1 MTTYAYMRVST
12 IEQVDGTSL
21 ASQKREC
28 KGLAMTG
35 GLYIEC
41 YIEDKGVS
49 GAMCFFDRMSEHDV
63 KLREG
68 DVVIVAKLDR
78 FSRDAADALN
88 TIKVLKERGVRLIIN
103 GHGDVTDDTNIMAR
117 LMLEVMAVFAGHER
131 RVIKSRQKDGQ
142 AAKKARGGHIG
153 GSAPFG
159 YRVEGKGQKAG
170 LVEDEVQQAALADAV
185 AWRVEKMSLRGISL
199 KIKEK
204 HGFSVSYEAVRRAI
218 ADKQAKAEDHA

>member
-12 IEQVDGTSL
+12 LEQVDGTSL
-21 ASQKREC
+21 SNQKREC

-35 GLYIEC
+35 GLYIET

-49 GAMCFFDRMSEHDV
+49 GATSFFERLLAHNVALKS
-63 KLREG
+63 G

-88 TIKVLKERGVRLIIN
+88 TIKVLKGQGVRLIIN

-117 LMLEVMAVFAGHER
+117 LILEVMAVFAGHER

-159 YRVEGKGQKAG
+159 YRVEGKGHKAELVADEQQQAG
-170 LVEDEVQQAALADAV
+170 LVTAREMFAGG
-185 AWRVEKMSLRGISL
+185 MSLRKISEQL
-199 KIKEK
+199 KD
-204 HGFSVSYEAVRRAI
+204 GGVVVSHESLR
-218 ADKQAKAEDHA
+218 KALQKTEGETV

>member
-12 IEQVDGTSL
+12 LEQVDGTSL
-21 ASQKREC
+21 SNQKREC

-35 GLYIEC
+35 GLYIET

-49 GAMCFFDRMSEHDV
+49 GATSFFDRMTAHNV
-63 KLREG
+63 TLRSG

-88 TIKVLKERGVRLIIN
+88 TIKVLKGQGVRLIIN

-117 LMLEVMAVFAGHER
+117 LILEVMAVFAGHER

-159 YRVEGKGQKAG
+159 YRVEGKGHKAE
-170 LVEDEVQQAALADAV
+170 LVADEQQQAALV
-185 AWRVEKMSLRGISL
+185 AARDLFAGGVSLRKISEQL
-199 KIKEK
+199 KD
-204 HGFSVSYEAVRRAI
+204 GGVVVSHESLR
-218 ADKQAKAEDHA
+218 KALQKTEGETV

>member
-12 IEQVDGTSL
+12 LEQVDGTSL
-21 ASQKREC
+21 SNQKREC

-35 GLYIEC
+35 GLYIET

-49 GAMCFFDRMSEHDV
+49 GATSFFERMTAHNV
-63 KLREG
+63 TLKAG

-88 TIKVLKERGVRLIIN
+88 TIKVLKGQGVRLIIN

-117 LMLEVMAVFAGHER
+117 LILEVMAVFAGHER

-159 YRVEGKGQKAG
+159 YRVEGKGHKAE
-170 LVEDEVQQAALADAV
+170 LVKDDVQQAALLDV
-185 AWRVEKMSLRGISL
+185 IVWHGEKMSLRGISAQV
-199 KIKEK
+199 KVK
-204 HGFSVSYEAVRRAI
+204 HGVVVSHESVRRAI
-218 ADKQAKAEDHA
+218 ADNA

>member
-12 IEQVDGTSL
+12 LEQVDGTSL
-21 ASQKREC
+21 SNQKREC

-35 GLYIEC
+35 GLYIET

-49 GAMCFFDRMSEHDV
+49 GATSFFDRMTAHNV
-63 KLREG
+63 TLKAG

-88 TIKVLKERGVRLIIN
+88 TIKVLKGQGVRLIIN

-117 LMLEVMAVFAGHER
+117 LILEVMAVFAGHER

-159 YRVEGKGQKAG
+159 YRVEGKGHKAELVADEQQQAG
-170 LVEDEVQQAALADAV
+170 LVTAREMFAGG
-185 AWRVEKMSLRGISL
+185 MSLRKISEQL
-199 KIKEK
+199 KD
-204 HGFSVSYEAVRRAI
+204 GGVVVSHESLR
-218 ADKQAKAEDHA
+218 KALQKTEGETV

>member
-12 IEQVDGTSL
+12 LEQVDGTSL
-21 ASQKREC
+21 SNQKREC

-35 GLYIEC
+35 GLYIET

-49 GAMCFFDRMSEHDV
+49 GATSFFDRMTAHNV
-63 KLREG
+63 TLRSG

-88 TIKVLKERGVRLIIN
+88 TIKVLKGQGVRLIIN

-117 LMLEVMAVFAGHER
+117 LILEVMAVFAGHER

-159 YRVEGKGQKAG
+159 YRVEGKGHKAELVADEQQQAG
-170 LVEDEVQQAALADAV
+170 LVAARDLFAGG
-185 AWRVEKMSLRGISL
+185 MSLRKISEQL
-199 KIKEK
+199 KD
-204 HGFSVSYEAVRRAI
+204 GGVVVSHESLR
-218 ADKQAKAEDHA
+218 KALQKTEGETV

>member
-1 MTTYAYMRVST
+1 MTKYAYMRVST
-12 IEQVDGTSL
+12 LEQVDGTSL
-21 ASQKREC
+21 SNQKREC

-35 GLYIEC
+35 GLYIET

-49 GAMCFFDRMSEHDV
+49 GATSFFDRMTAHNV
-63 KLREG
+63 TLKAG

-88 TIKVLKERGVRLIIN
+88 TIKVLKGQGVRLIIN

-117 LMLEVMAVFAGHER
+117 LILEVMAVFAGHER

-159 YRVEGKGQKAG
+159 YRVEGKGHKAE
-170 LVEDEVQQAALADAV
+170 LVKDDVQQAALLDV
-185 AWRVEKMSLRGISL
+185 IAWHGEKMSLRGISAQV
-199 KIKEK
+199 KVK
-204 HGFSVSYEAVRRAI
+204 HGVVVSHESVRRAI
-218 ADKQAKAEDHA
+218 ADNA

>member
-12 IEQVDGTSL
+12 LEQVDGTSL
-21 ASQKREC
+21 SNQKREC

-35 GLYIEC
+35 GLYIET

-49 GAMCFFDRMSEHDV
+49 GATSFFDRMTAHNV
-63 KLREG
+63 TLKAG

-88 TIKVLKERGVRLIIN
+88 TIKVLKGQGVRLIIN

-117 LMLEVMAVFAGHER
+117 LILEVMAVFAGHER

-159 YRVEGKGQKAG
+159 YMVEGKGHKAELVADEQQQAG
-170 LVEDEVQQAALADAV
+170 LVAARDLFAGG
-185 AWRVEKMSLRGISL
+185 MSLRKISEQL
-199 KIKEK
+199 KD
-204 HGFSVSYEAVRRAI
+204 GGVVVSHESLR
-218 ADKQAKAEDHA
+218 KALQKTEGETV

>member
-12 IEQVDGTSL
+12 LEQVDGTSL
-21 ASQKREC
+21 SNQKREC

-35 GLYIEC
+35 GLYIET

-49 GAMCFFDRMSEHDV
+49 GATNFFERMTAHNV
-63 KLREG
+63 TLKAG

-88 TIKVLKERGVRLIIN
+88 TIKVLKGQGVRLIIN

-117 LMLEVMAVFAGHER
+117 LILEVMAVFAGHER

-142 AAKKARGGHIG
+142 TAKKARGGHIG

-159 YRVEGKGQKAG
+159 YRVEGKGHKAELVKDDVQQAG
-170 LVEDEVQQAALADAV
+170 LVTARDLFAGGV
-185 AWRVEKMSLRGISL
+185 SLRKISEQL
-199 KIKEK
+199 KD
-204 HGFSVSYEAVRRAI
+204 GGVVVSHESLR
-218 ADKQAKAEDHA
+218 KALQKTEGETV

>member
-12 IEQVDGTSL
+12 LEQVDGTSL
-21 ASQKREC
+21 SNQKREC

-35 GLYIEC
+35 GLYIET

-49 GAMCFFDRMSEHDV
+49 GATSFFDRMTAHNV
-63 KLREG
+63 TLKAG

-88 TIKVLKERGVRLIIN
+88 TIKVLKGQGVRLIIN

-117 LMLEVMAVFAGHER
+117 LILEVMAVFAGHER

-159 YRVEGKGQKAG
+159 YRVEGKGHKAELVKDDVQQVG
-170 LVEDEVQQAALADAV
+170 LVTAREMFAGG
-185 AWRVEKMSLRGISL
+185 MSLRKISEQL
-199 KIKEK
+199 KD
-204 HGFSVSYEAVRRAI
+204 GGVVVSHESLR
-218 ADKQAKAEDHA
+218 KALQKTEGETV

>member
-12 IEQVDGTSL
+12 LEQVDGTSL
-21 ASQKREC
+21 SNQKREC

-35 GLYIEC
+35 GLYIET

-49 GAMCFFDRMSEHDV
+49 GATSFFDRMTAHNV
-63 KLREG
+63 TLKAG

-88 TIKVLKERGVRLIIN
+88 TIKVLKGQGVRLIIN

-117 LMLEVMAVFAGHER
+117 LILEVMAVFAGHER

-159 YRVEGKGQKAG
+159 YRVEGKGHKAELVKDDVQQAG
-170 LVEDEVQQAALADAV
+170 LVTAREMFAGG
-185 AWRVEKMSLRGISL
+185 MSLRKISEQL
-199 KIKEK
+199 KD
-204 HGFSVSYEAVRRAI
+204 GGVVVSHESLR
-218 ADKQAKAEDHA
+218 KALQKTEGETV

>member
-12 IEQVDGTSL
+12 LEQVDGTSL
-21 ASQKREC
+21 SNQKREC

-35 GLYIEC
+35 GLYIET

-49 GAMCFFDRMSEHDV
+49 GATNFFERMTAHNV
-63 KLREG
+63 TLKAG

-88 TIKVLKERGVRLIIN
+88 TIKVLKGQGVRLIIN

-117 LMLEVMAVFAGHER
+117 LILEVMAVFAGHER

-159 YRVEGKGQKAG
+159 YRVEGKGHKAE
-170 LVEDEVQQAALADAV
+170 LVKDDVQQAALLDV
-185 AWRVEKMSLRGISL
+185 IAWHGEKMSLRGISAQV
-199 KIKEK
+199 KVK
-204 HGFSVSYEAVRRAI
+204 HGVVVSHESVRRAI
-218 ADKQAKAEDHA
+218 ADNA

>member
-12 IEQVDGTSL
+12 LEQVDGTSL
-21 ASQKREC
+21 SNQKREC

-35 GLYIEC
+35 GLYIET

-49 GAMCFFDRMSEHDV
+49 GATSFFERLLAHNV
-63 KLREG
+63 TLKAG

-88 TIKVLKERGVRLIIN
+88 TIKVLKGQGVRLIIN

-117 LMLEVMAVFAGHER
+117 LILEVMAVFAGHER

-159 YRVEGKGQKAG
+159 YRVEGKGYKAE
-170 LVEDEVQQAALADAV
+170 LVKDDVQQAALLDV
-185 AWRVEKMSLRGISL
+185 IAWHGEKMSLRGISAQV
-199 KIKEK
+199 KVK
-204 HGFSVSYEAVRRAI
+204 HGVVVSHESVRRAI
-218 ADKQAKAEDHA
+218 ADNA

>member
-12 IEQVDGTSL
+12 LEQVDGTSL
-21 ASQKREC
+21 SNQKREC

-35 GLYIEC
+35 GLYIET

-49 GAMCFFDRMSEHDV
+49 GATGFFDRMTAHNV
-63 KLREG
+63 TLKAG

-88 TIKVLKERGVRLIIN
+88 TIKVLKGQGVRLIIN

-117 LMLEVMAVFAGHER
+117 LILEVMAVFAGHER

-159 YRVEGKGQKAG
+159 YRVEGKGHKAELVADEQQQAG
-170 LVEDEVQQAALADAV
+170 LVAARDLFAGG
-185 AWRVEKMSLRGISL
+185 MSLRKISEQL
-199 KIKEK
+199 KD
-204 HGFSVSYEAVRRAI
+204 GGVVVSHESLR
-218 ADKQAKAEDHA
+218 KALQKTEGETV

>member
-12 IEQVDGTSL
+12 LEQVDGTSL
-21 ASQKREC
+21 SNQKREC

-35 GLYIEC
+35 GLYIET

-49 GAMCFFDRMSEHDV
+49 GATSFFERMTAHNV
-63 KLREG
+63 TLKAG

-88 TIKVLKERGVRLIIN
+88 TIKVLKGQGVRLIIN

-117 LMLEVMAVFAGHER
+117 LILEVMAVFAGHER

-159 YRVEGKGQKAG
+159 YRVEGKGHKAELVADEQQQAG
-170 LVEDEVQQAALADAV
+170 LVTAREMFAGG
-185 AWRVEKMSLRGISL
+185 MSLRKISEQL
-199 KIKEK
+199 KDS
-204 HGFSVSYEAVRRAI
+204 GVVVSHESLR
-218 ADKQAKAEDHA
+218 KALQKTEGETV

>member
-12 IEQVDGTSL
+12 LEQVDGTSL
-21 ASQKREC
+21 SNQKREC

-35 GLYIEC
+35 GLYIET

-49 GAMCFFDRMSEHDV
+49 GATSFFDRMTAHNV
-63 KLREG
+63 TLKAG

-88 TIKVLKERGVRLIIN
+88 TIKVLKGQGVRLIIN

-117 LMLEVMAVFAGHER
+117 LILEVMAVFAGHER

-159 YRVEGKGQKAG
+159 YRVEGKGHKAE
-170 LVEDEVQQAALADAV
+170 LVKDDVQQAALVTARDLFAGG
-185 AWRVEKMSLRGISL
+185 MSLRKISEQL
-199 KIKEK
+199 KD
-204 HGFSVSYEAVRRAI
+204 GGVVVSHESLR
-218 ADKQAKAEDHA
+218 KALQKTEGETV